1 MSLATAGVLY
11 GNSASLRCGGKLIHS
26 PGQAD
31 AKALS
36 PKVLWVRV
44 TPGSLWSTVVA
55 HERRR
60 QDDSQQLSITQNFRT
75 ATDEQVCVSV
85 SA

>member
-1 MSLATAGVLY
+1 MF
-11 GNSASLRCGGKLIHS
+11 HS
-26 PGQAD
+26 PGLAA

-44 TPGSLWSTVVA
+44 TTYDRLSVERIVVA

-60 QDDSQQLSITQNFRT
+60 QDDSHQLSMTQNFRT
-75 ATDEQVCVSV
+75 ATDEQVWQPSNRRAGVPVASV
-85 SA
+85 